1 MSKSIKI
8 VKIGGNV
15 VNNPEALDAFL
26 EAFVKIPGRKI
37 LVHGGGREAT
47 RLSSALGIETTIID
61 GRRVTDRNTL
71 DVVTMVYAGLV
82 NKRIVASLQALG
94 CDAIGLSGA
103 DANVIHATRRPAKP
117 VDFGYVG
124 DIADGD
130 VSESVITMML
140 HNHITPVFCA
150 ITHDGNGQL
159 LNCNAD
165 TVASAVACA
174 AARIQPAHLIY
185 CFEKRGV
192 LADAADDNSVI
203 PLITSLN
210 YASLRESG
218 AVSGGMIPKI
228 DNAFAA
234 IRRGV
239 KSVTIKS
246 ASELL
251 DAEAGTTIQD

>member
-1 MSKSIKI
+1 VSKSIKI

-15 VNNPEALDAFL
+15 VNNPDTLDAFL
-26 EAFVKIPGRKI
+26 KEFVKIPGHKI

-47 RLSSALGIETTIID
+47 RLSSALGIETTMID

-103 DANVIHATRRPAKP
+103 DANVIRATRRPAKP

-124 DIADGD
+124 DIADD
-130 VSESVITMML
+130 NVSESVITMML

-174 AARIQPAHLIY
+174 AARIQPARLIY

-203 PLITSLN
+203 PFITSLN
-210 YASLRESG
+210 YTSLRESG
-218 AVSGGMIPKI
+218 VVSGGMIPKI

>member
-1 MSKSIKI
+1 MSRSIKI

-15 VNNPEALDAFL
+15 VNNPDALDAFL
-26 EAFVKIPGRKI
+26 GEFVKIRGHKI

-47 RLSSALGIETTIID
+47 RLSAALGIETTMID
-61 GRRVTDRNTL
+61 GRRVTDRETL

-82 NKRIVASLQALG
+82 NKRIVSRLQSLG

-103 DANVIHATRRPAKP
+103 DADVIRASRRPANP

-124 DIADGD
+124 DIADQG
-130 VSESVITMML
+130 VSESVIAMML
-140 HNHITPVFCA
+140 HNNLTPVFCA

-165 TVASAVACA
+165 SVASAVACA
-174 AARIQPAHLIY
+174 ASRIQPARLVY
-185 CFEKRGV
+185 CFEKPGV
-192 LADAADDNSVI
+192 LADADDDSSVI
-203 PLITSLN
+203 PLITPEN

-228 DNAFAA
+228 DNAFSA
-234 IRRGV
+234 INRGV

-251 DAEAGTTIQD
+251 DSTAGTTIQA